1 MTYQGVG
8 LANFLGRLLEAA
20 LGLVDLAV
28 AAVNVVLH
36 VAQVVKV
43 EPPAALLVGVGV
55 GILCLEGVVVG
66 LWAGA
71 ELVFCVCEEVVGAVA
86 DEIGAAD
93 LGVGDGE
100 LGGAGVGSAHELL
113 AHELLWGVLV
123 VWYDVGMDVDGEG
136 YHMGMDIMMR

>member
-1 MTYQGVG
+1 
-8 LANFLGRLLEAA
+8 
-20 LGLVDLAV
+20 
-28 AAVNVVLH
+28 VVLH

-55 GILCLEGVVVG
+55 GVLCLEGFIVD

-71 ELVFCVCEEVVGAVA
+71 ELVLCVCEEVVGAVA

-100 LGGAGVGSAHELL
+100 LGRTRVGSAHELL
-113 AHELLWGVLV
+113 AHELLWRG
-123 VWYDVGMDVDGEG
+123 
-136 YHMGMDIMMR
+136 